1 MGGIF
6 LKKEAAGGQ
15 GAPLGL
21 PFSPGIRVGDLL
33 FISGQGPID
42 RTGKVVTGD
51 IRVQTKLTLE
61 NFRRIVEEGSS
72 SMENVV
78 QTTVYLRDL
87 DDYAGMNEVYA
98 RFFPE
103 PRPSRATVQAQLLFG
118 MLVEIVGV
126 AHVPGN
132 QSPEFRVPGL

>member
-6 LKKEAAGGQ
+6 LKKEAVGGQ

-21 PFSPGIRVGDLL
+21 PFSPGIRAGDFL
-33 FISGQGPID
+33 FISGQGAFD
-42 RTGKVVTGD
+42 RAGKVVSGD
-51 IRVQTKLTLE
+51 IRVQTRLTLE
-61 NFRRIVEEGSS
+61 NFKRIVEEGSS

-87 DDYAGMNEVYA
+87 SDFAGMNDVYA

-118 MLVEIVGV
+118 MLIEIMGV

-132 QSPEFRVPGL
+132 QRP